1 MFLFRNKSYS
11 SELSKTPFFYNSD
24 LDNQSTIMYTMF
36 LRSTLSHAQLYK
48 QSTDHI
54 EVSKKKV

>member
-11 SELSKTPFFYNSD
+11 SELSKTPFFYSSD

-48 QSTDHI
+48 QSTDHK